1 MYLSPAFS
9 KRTPEDLEFLHKI
22 DGRTGFSLFWIDIV
36 RPLLCKMGAKNLLE
50 IGAGQGE
57 HTRLLI
63 DYCNTID
70 GNLIIIEPTISL
82 PLLDIVS
89 TSLLD
94 IDLLNERSSVALPKI
109 ETPVDAV
116 FLEGD
121 LNYHTIYNDLI
132 EIKALSWR
140 KDIPFPTVFVKNTSW
155 PYARRDMYYQP
166 KDIPLALR
174 HERAKLGM
182 SPWSGGLGYG
192 MINYPF
198 INAWYEGGSMNGVL
212 TAIED
217 FIKDAELPLEI
228 FMLPVNHGLGIIYKK
243 NSIAEW
249 FVKTHLNISPMLFKF
264 LETIEIARLN
274 DIIRRL
280 PRKRGLLR
288 FFKELL

>member
-1 MYLSPAFS
+1 MSLS
-9 KRTPEDLEFLHKI
+9 
-22 DGRTGFSLFWIDIV
+22 
-36 RPLLCKMGAKNLLE
+36 
-50 IGAGQGE
+50 
-57 HTRLLI
+57 
-63 DYCNTID
+63 
-70 GNLIIIEPTISL
+70 
-82 PLLDIVS
+82 LLDIVS

-109 ETPVDAV
+109 DVPVDAV

-140 KDIPFPTVFVKNTSW
+140 KNISFPTIFVPNTAW
-155 PYARRDMYYQP
+155 PYARRDMYYNP
-166 KDIPLALR
+166 ENVPLALR

-182 SPWSGGLGYG
+182 SPWSKGLGEG

-217 FIKDAELPLEI
+217 FVKDAELPLG
-228 FMLPVNHGLGIIYKK
+228 FFSLPLNHGLGIIYT
-243 NSIAEW
+243 NSIVRE
-249 FVKTHLNISPMLFKF
+249 FIINDLFPPPRIRAF

-280 PRKRGLLR
+280 NDKQNNFFNKLKRRIPR
-288 FFKELL
+288 